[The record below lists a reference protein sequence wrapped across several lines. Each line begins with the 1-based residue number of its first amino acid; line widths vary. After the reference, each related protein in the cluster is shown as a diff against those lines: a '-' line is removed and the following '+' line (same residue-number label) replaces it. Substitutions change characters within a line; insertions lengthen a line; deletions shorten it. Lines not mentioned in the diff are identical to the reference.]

1 MDFNEDL
8 YNEQAVIEMDDGM
21 CSWFKSQAIEEY
33 FIFVLIS
40 IGKLCLRKAKVQLN
54 FVSYV
59 GDDELYSTKAS
70 EVIDIEEPSLS
81 ANNDVSQVTMIE
93 EQSFT
98 GRL

>member
-1 MDFNEDL
+1 M
-8 YNEQAVIEMDDGM
+8 
-21 CSWFKSQAIEEY
+21 
-33 FIFVLIS
+33 
-40 IGKLCLRKAKVQLN
+40 QLN